1 MIRVATLAWTNGLV
15 FGLGATTDI
24 LDIFDIIHYSHHDK
38 SSSLSQLIKDKLRYL
53 QKLLKY
59 LNGLMEQQPLCLMYL
74 Y

>member
-1 MIRVATLAWTNGLV
+1 MIRVATLAWTNGLA
-15 FGLGATTDI
+15 FGVGATTDI
-24 LDIFDIIHYSHHDK
+24 LDIFDIIHYSHH
-38 SSSLSQLIKDKLRYL
+38 DKLRYL